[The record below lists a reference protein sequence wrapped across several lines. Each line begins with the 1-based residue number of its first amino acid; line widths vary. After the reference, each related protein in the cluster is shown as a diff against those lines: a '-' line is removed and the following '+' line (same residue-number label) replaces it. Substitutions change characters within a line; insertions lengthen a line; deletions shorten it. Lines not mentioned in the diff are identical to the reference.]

1 MNCRTLENQKR
12 MKNCKT
18 RLLFLLGVATFAT
31 LSVSAQ
37 TLYWDTNGITAG
49 AGGTTPAGIWGVDA
63 FWSTSSAGTVATG
76 AWTPGGTAVFAAGT
90 DASGVYTVTVNNT
103 QSVGGIT
110 FEEGATSGAGVTL
123 SGGTLDFTGGA
134 TISMLGANR
143 LATISSVIAGSAGLT
158 KTGVASTTLNLSG
171 ANTFTGNFT
180 ISGGDVF
187 FNNDSAAGLSTIV
200 VSPTASLSLRNSA
213 GPRTLANNIVLNTG
227 TGNITVQM
235 NELNPMTLSGS
246 ISGNAIVRK
255 GLTGTLTLSGD
266 NSWTGGLDLR
276 VGILALGHKNALGTG
291 PLIITNQAGTIL
303 QAALGLTGAN
313 AVTNPITAGQDFTV
327 GGSANLELSGSV
339 GLGAATRTLTVTNT
353 GSTLLSGV
361 LSGSLG
367 VGLTKT
373 GNGTLTLAGANTY
386 DGPTTVSAGKLLVN
400 GSLANASAV
409 SVSSGA
415 TLGGSGIVGNVNVAS
430 GGALAPGASTG
441 IFTVGNL
448 TLQAG
453 STLAAELNGLTAGS
467 LYDRVVS
474 LANVS
479 LTNSILS
486 VSLGFDPSLGNSFL
500 IITNSGNTFG
510 TFNGLDEGGQI
521 LGVVNTNTG
530 GIFNFE
536 ISYLAG
542 DGNDV
547 RLTVVPE
554 PAAWGIAALGAVM
567 LVVVMQARRRPRLS
581 PVRVRHERPRQQ
593 PGNRP
598 IL

>member
-1 MNCRTLENQKR
+1 

-18 RLLFLLGVATFAT
+18 RSLFLLGIATFAT
-31 LSVSAQ
+31 LTVSAQ

-49 AGGTTPAGIWGVDA
+49 AGGTTPTGTWGVDE
-63 FWSTSSAGTVATG
+63 FWSTSSAAPG
-76 AWTPGGTAVFAAGT
+76 AWTPGATAVFAAGT
-90 DASGVYTVTVNNT
+90 DASGAYTVTVNNT

-134 TISMLGANR
+134 TISLLGANR
-143 LATISSVIAGSAGLT
+143 LATISSVIAGSAGLA

-187 FNNDSAAGLSTIV
+187 FNNDSAAGFSTIV
-200 VSPTASLSLRNSA
+200 VSPTANLSLRNSA
-213 GPRTLANNIVLNTG
+213 GPRTLANNIVLNAG

-235 NELNPMTLSGS
+235 NEPNPMTLSGT
-246 ISGNAIVRK
+246 ISGNAIMRK
-255 GLTGTLTLSGD
+255 GLAGTLTLSGD

-276 VGILALGHKNALGTG
+276 VGILALGHKNALGSG
-291 PLIITNQAGTIL
+291 PVMITNQAGTML
-303 QAALGLTGAN
+303 QASVGLTGAN
-313 AVTNPITAGQDFTV
+313 AVTNPITVGQDFTV
-327 GGSANLELSGSV
+327 GGSAHLELSGPV
-339 GLGAATRTLTVTNT
+339 GLGAATRALTVTNT
-353 GSTLLSGV
+353 GSTILSGAI
-361 LSGSLG
+361 SGNPG
-367 VGLTKT
+367 AGLTKA
-373 GNGTLTLAGANTY
+373 GNGTLTLAGGNTY
-386 DGPTTVSAGKLLVN
+386 DGPTIVSAGRLLVN

-415 TLGGSGIVGNVNVAS
+415 TFGGSGIVGNVNVAS
-430 GGALAPGASTG
+430 GGTLAPGDSAG

-448 TLQAG
+448 ALQAG
-453 STLAAELNGLTAGS
+453 STFAAELNGLVAGS

-474 LANVS
+474 QGDVTLTDS
-479 LTNSILS
+479 LLNI
-486 VSLGFDPSLGNSFL
+486 SLGFDPSLGNSFL
-500 IITNSGNTFG
+500 VITNSGNTFG
-510 TFNGLDEGGQI
+510 TFSGLGEGGQI

-547 RLTVVPE
+547 QLTVVPE
-554 PAAWGIAALGAVM
+554 PAAWALAFLGAGFFVVM
-567 LVVVMQARRRPRLS
+567 LRARRRPRLVLAH
-581 PVRVRHERPRQQ
+581 VRPKHARK
-593 PGNRP
+593 
-598 IL
+598 

>member
-1 MNCRTLENQKR
+1 M
-12 MKNCKT
+12 
-18 RLLFLLGVATFAT
+18 
-31 LSVSAQ
+31 
-37 TLYWDTNGITAG
+37 
-49 AGGTTPAGIWGVDA
+49 
-63 FWSTSSAGTVATG
+63 
-76 AWTPGGTAVFAAGT
+76 
-90 DASGVYTVTVNNT
+90 
-103 QSVGGIT
+103 
-110 FEEGATSGAGVTL
+110 
-123 SGGTLDFTGGA
+123 
-134 TISMLGANR
+134 
-143 LATISSVIAGSAGLT
+143 
-158 KTGVASTTLNLSG
+158 
-171 ANTFTGNFT
+171 
-180 ISGGDVF
+180 
-187 FNNDSAAGLSTIV
+187 IV

-291 PLIITNQAGTIL
+291 PLMITNQAGTIL

-327 GGSANLELSGSV
+327 GGSANLELSSSV

-430 GGALAPGASTG
+430 GGTLAPGASTG

-479 LTNSILS
+479 LTNSILN

-581 PVRVRHERPRQQ
+581 PVRVRHERPSQQ